1 MNSLGVGDIVLLV
14 NNNTKDLLC
23 LIISAERIYNIPT
36 EDHFFQYHLFC
47 PESTYKFRV
56 WNSSCKNSSRL
67 EKVN

>member
-1 MNSLGVGDIVLLV
+1 MHNLEVGDIVLLI
-14 NNNTKDLLC
+14 NNHTKSLLC

-47 PESTYKFRV
+47 AESPNRFRV

-67 EKVN
+67 RKVN